1 MGPGFFCYIKYIEFY
16 FMDSR
21 GRTFR
26 EKRTK
31 KLYFLIE
38 EDFNHPNYG
47 NTIIMVS
54 EDLSVTRFVI
64 PIFFDN
70 IFEEVLS

>member
-1 MGPGFFCYIKYIEFY
+1 
-16 FMDSR
+16 MDSR

-26 EKRTK
+26 EKRTN

-54 EDLSVTRFVI
+54 EDFSLSLFVI

-70 IFEEVLS
+70 LFEEVLA